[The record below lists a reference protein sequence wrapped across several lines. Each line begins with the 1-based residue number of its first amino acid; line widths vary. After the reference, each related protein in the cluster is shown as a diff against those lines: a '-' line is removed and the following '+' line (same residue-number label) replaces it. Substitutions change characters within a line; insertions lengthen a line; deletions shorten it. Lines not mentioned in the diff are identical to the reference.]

1 MNNPSSDIRFLN
13 RGEIDPEKW
22 DRCIQD
28 APNGKIYALSFYLD
42 AMAKNWSALISGDYE
57 MVMPLT
63 WNRKFGFTYLYQPAF
78 TAQLGLFSIHP
89 ERLTEINRFITEAK
103 KYYTFCEIHLN
114 HQNEPENGKLRA
126 NYILPLEKSYED
138 LRKNYKKRLLENLAE
153 ADSHKLSYFS
163 TTDFSVSLELFKS
176 TYSKRFTHVKN
187 QDYLHFKALCGE
199 LLKRNM
205 LFVRQVR
212 DESDNI
218 LSSGIFFR
226 DSRRIY
232 NIMSVTVEAGRAAR
246 ANFFLLD
253 HLIREF
259 SSRNMVLDFEGSE
272 LPGIAEFYRKF
283 GSLNQPYP
291 FLRFNHLPFPF
302 RYFK

>member
-1 MNNPSSDIRFLN
+1 MNNPSSHIRFLN
-13 RGEIDPEKW
+13 RREIDPEKW
-22 DRCIQD
+22 DRCIQN
-28 APNGKIYALSFYLD
+28 APNGKIYARSFYLD

-57 MVMPLT
+57 LVMPLT

-89 ERLTEINRFITEAK
+89 ERLSEINFFISEAK
-103 KYYTFCEIHLN
+103 KYYKFCEIHLN
-114 HQNEPENGKLRA
+114 HQNEPENCPLRA
-126 NYILPLEKSYED
+126 NYILSLDKSYED

-153 ADSHKLSYFS
+153 ADRHALTYFS
-163 TTDFSVSLELFKS
+163 TTDFPVSLELFKS

-187 QDYLHFKALCGE
+187 QDYTHFTTLCRE
-199 LLKRNM
+199 LLKRDM
-205 LFVRQVR
+205 LFVRQAR
-212 DESDNI
+212 DALGNI

-232 NIMSVTVEAGRAAR
+232 NIMSVTVDAGRAQR
-246 ANFFLLD
+246 ANFFLMD
-253 HLIREF
+253 HLIQEF
-259 SSRNMVLDFEGSE
+259 SSRNTVLDFEGSE

>member
-1 MNNPSSDIRFLN
+1 MSNPSSDIRFLN

-28 APNGKIYALSFYLD
+28 APNGKIYARSFYLD
-42 AMAKNWSALISGDYE
+42 AMAKNWSALVSGDYD

-63 WNRKFGFTYLYQPAF
+63 WNRKYGFRYLYQPAF
-78 TAQLGLFSIHP
+78 TAQLGLFSIRA
-89 ERLTEINRFITEAK
+89 EGLTEINHFIAEAK
-103 KYYTFCEIHLN
+103 KYYRFCEIHLN
-114 HQNEPENGKLRA
+114 HLNAPENGILRA
-126 NYILPLEKSYED
+126 NYILPLGHTYEQ

-153 ADSHKLSYFS
+153 ADSHTLTYFTEADFS
-163 TTDFSVSLELFKS
+163 TSLELFKS
-176 TYSKRFTHVKN
+176 TYGKRFAHVKN
-187 QDYLHFKALCGE
+187 QDYLHFSLLCRE
-199 LLKRNM
+199 LLKRDM
-205 LFVRQVR
+205 LFVRQAR
-212 DESDNI
+212 DGSGNI

-226 DSRRIY
+226 DLQRIY
-232 NIMSVTVEAGRAAR
+232 NIMSVTVDAGREQR

-253 HLIREF
+253 HLIQEF

-283 GSLNQPYP
+283 GSFNQPYP
-291 FLRFNHLPFPF
+291 FLRFNNLPFPF